1 MSNHR
6 LKQLQHDNILLAAGE
21 GIFGLDIDG
30 NTTFINPAAL
40 KMIGWS
46 LHEII
51 NKPIHDYHHHS
62 RADGSHYPRQDC
74 PIYMAIRDGLVHHA
88 DNEVFW
94 RKDGS
99 CFPVDYTST
108 PVYDGDK
115 VIGAVV
121 VFQDITERR
130 RAELKLHQTL
140 AEVQRLKE
148 QLQAE
153 NRYLQE
159 EIKTEHNFEEII
171 GNSQPLQKVLRQVS
185 QVAPTDACVL
195 IQGESGTGKELIA
208 RAIHNRSPRKN
219 KPLIKVNCAAIAH
232 SLVDS
237 ELFGH
242 EKGAFTGALQ
252 QRIGRFELADGGT
265 LFLDEVAELPLE
277 TQVKLLRVLQE
288 QEFERVGSSHTITV
302 NVRIIAATNRDLS
315 QLVRTTA
322 FRQDLFYRLMVFPIY
337 LPPLRDRRDDIP
349 ALTRYFLEKA
359 AKRFGKHIRTIT
371 DEALITLQNA
381 YWHGNIRELQN
392 ALERAVI
399 VAQSAILSSE
409 DFLLTPV
416 PVLTDSSITTDVL
429 TLAEAERRHIL
440 HALNVT
446 RGIIAGEKGAA
457 ALLDIHPNTL
467 RSRMIK
473 LGIQKQD
480 FSPFL

>member
-1 MSNHR
+1 MSNPR
-6 LKQLQHDNILLAAGE
+6 LKQLQHDSILLAAGE
-21 GIFGLDIDG
+21 GIFGLDSIG
-30 NTTFINPAAL
+30 NATFINPAAL

-46 LHEII
+46 LEEII
-51 NKPIHDYHHHS
+51 GKPIHDMHHHS
-62 RADGSHYPRQDC
+62 HADGSPYSREEC
-74 PIYMAIRDGLVHHA
+74 PIYMAIRDGLIHHG

-94 RKDGS
+94 RKNGT

-130 RAELKLHQTL
+130 CAELRLHQTL
-140 AEVQRLKE
+140 AEVQHLKE

-153 NRYLQE
+153 NHYLRE
-159 EIKTEHNFEEII
+159 EINTEHNFEEII
-171 GNSQPLQKVLRQVS
+171 GHSAPLQKVLRQVS
-185 QVAPTDACVL
+185 QVAPTDASVL

-208 RAIHNRSPRKN
+208 RAIHNRSQRKD

-242 EKGAFTGALQ
+242 EKGAFTGALH

-265 LFLDEVAELPLE
+265 LFLDEIAELPLE

-288 QEFERVGSSHTITV
+288 QEFERVGSSHTLKV
-302 NVRIIAATNRDLS
+302 DVRIIAATNRDVT
-315 QLVRTTA
+315 QLIHAGT
-322 FRQDLFYRLMVFPIY
+322 FRQDLFYRLTVFPLYI
-337 LPPLRDRRDDIP
+337 PPLRERRDDIP
-349 ALTRYFLEKA
+349 LLIRYFLGKA
-359 AKRFGKHIRTIT
+359 AKKFGKNSCAINQ
-371 DEALITLQNA
+371 EALTTLQQA

-399 VAQSAILSSE
+399 VAQSTLLTVD
-409 DFLLTPV
+409 DFLLHPAPPV
-416 PVLTDSSITTDVL
+416 VENPAEII

-440 HALNVT
+440 HALTVT
-446 RGIIAGEKGAA
+446 HGTIAGEKGAA

-473 LGIQKQD
+473 LGIHRAVG
-480 FSPFL
+480 